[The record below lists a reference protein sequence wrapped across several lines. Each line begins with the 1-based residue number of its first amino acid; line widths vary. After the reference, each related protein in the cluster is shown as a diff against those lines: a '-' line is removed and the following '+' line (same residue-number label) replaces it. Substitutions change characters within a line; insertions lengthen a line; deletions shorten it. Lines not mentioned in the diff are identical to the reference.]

1 MICLLFGL
9 SLPMGFCVLDTCE
22 MQKWRV
28 RRPFFFH
35 LNLSFPFWFFFRF
48 FFSRLIPADCTGA
61 NPISDTSPTTSVT
74 SKRRGGSGGTTKKRE
89 WGRNKKNFR
98 CSISSPAWSHKSVRW
113 TPHSAVYI
121 ALVFIFFHFQAAHS
135 PIIPLL
141 SFLASNCFQVH
152 PTLWY
157 TFSEVPQL
165 SCCTTDSNN

>member
-1 MICLLFGL
+1 VGELL
-9 SLPMGFCVLDTCE
+9 
-22 MQKWRV
+22 
-28 RRPFFFH
+28 
-35 LNLSFPFWFFFRF
+35 
-48 FFSRLIPADCTGA
+48 
-61 NPISDTSPTTSVT
+61 
-74 SKRRGGSGGTTKKRE
+74 KKRE
-89 WGRNKKNFR
+89 WGRNKKEL
-98 CSISSPAWSHKSVRW
+98 SLQHQQSSVITQVGQI